1 MISLFQ
7 RWDVDSFP
15 AGYYLTGKFGF
26 ESIFLGFEAP
36 AGHLYLSYS
45 RGWSVNVSQLWL
57 ALELFPYYRCTIY
70 RTIEGP
76 LILRQRYIVYLPSTK
91 HGSVSCGKKKRR
103 FSRWKSSSKNQ
114 STSPLLCLF
123 GVVVCC
129 LCCLY
134 RSLAILSD
142 LKKHTHPPKP
152 LFWGTVPPTSR
163 NPRET
168 CLKAYMLL
176 PPGKMTPSIRLRC
189 FTAKP
194 QSFCFKTFR
203 VCLDVPLEVRING

>member
-1 MISLFQ
+1 MYT
-7 RWDVDSFP
+7 FP
-15 AGYYLTGKFGF
+15 PQNMEVLVVGKR
-26 ESIFLGFEAP
+26 SAV
-36 AGHLYLSYS
+36 S
-45 RGWSVNVSQLWL
+45 RGENHLPKTNPLLHFYACL
-57 ALELFPYYRCTIY
+57 ALLY
-70 RTIEGP
+70 
-76 LILRQRYIVYLPSTK
+76 
-91 HGSVSCGKKKRR
+91 
-103 FSRWKSSSKNQ
+103 
-114 STSPLLCLF
+114 
-123 GVVVCC
+123 VVCVV
-129 LCCLY
+129 LY